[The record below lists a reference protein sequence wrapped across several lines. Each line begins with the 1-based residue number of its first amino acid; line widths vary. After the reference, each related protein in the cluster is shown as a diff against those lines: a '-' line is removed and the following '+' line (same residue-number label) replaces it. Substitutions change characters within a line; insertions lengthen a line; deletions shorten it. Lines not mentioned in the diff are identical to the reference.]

1 MQVEVDWVHRVI
13 QNAHKPVIAIKPLAA
28 GRLLPLVGLA
38 FNWATLRDRDMIC
51 IGCLTPDEA
60 KEVIEI
66 SLAQLERRTAQVT
79 LQGSRSKKSLQ
90 PV

>member
-13 QNAHKPVIAIKPLAA
+13 QKAKKPVLTIKPLAA

-38 FNWATLRDRDMIC
+38 FNWATLRDQDMVC

-60 KEVIEI
+60 KEDIEI
-66 SLAQLERRTAQVT
+66 SLAQLERRAAQVE
-79 LQGSRSKKSLQ
+79 LQGTRSKASLR
-90 PV
+90 PA